1 MNMTSAPQPAR
12 SLSVEYLL
20 HDHTECDALMR
31 ELEALLDKQNA
42 APQWTAEYSATYR
55 RICGFFRETVI
66 GHIRREEEVLYK
78 ALEEFLPRDTG
89 PLAVLRAEHHEIS
102 AAFERLCALGRA
114 FDQGSNSPEQF
125 AELETTGRRLIRVL
139 QDHVYKEDRVFF
151 PMIARYFS
159 PDRDRFLLEQMKAIP
174 PLPCTSQ

>member
-1 MNMTSAPQPAR
+1 MTSAPQPAR

-31 ELEALLDKQNA
+31 ELEALLEKQNA

-78 ALEEFLPRDTG
+78 ALEEFLPRDT
-89 PLAVLRAEHHEIS
+89 
-102 AAFERLCALGRA
+102 
-114 FDQGSNSPEQF
+114 
-125 AELETTGRRLIRVL
+125 
-139 QDHVYKEDRVFF
+139 
-151 PMIARYFS
+151 
-159 PDRDRFLLEQMKAIP
+159 
-174 PLPCTSQ
+174 